1 MNICLIGNNLSNLVL
16 AKSLLD
22 KKMNVDLYY
31 KREIMVT
38 KNTRTIGISESNIN
52 FINYSIF
59 NLEKISWPINEIKVF
74 NDTNQKK
81 PILNFESKDKK
92 LFSIVKYDDLF
103 NRLSN
108 LLKKKKNFKRYIIK
122 KNSLYKIKSSKKY
135 DLIIN
140 SDKKNSISE
149 DHFFNFINKDYNSTA
164 YTTLIKHDY
173 CKNNMAFQIFTKIGP
188 LAFLPLSNNKTSV
201 VFSAINQPKNI
212 EDKII
217 KEYIKKYNINY
228 KINSISK
235 IQKFKLIFS
244 FARKYYHNNILLFG
258 DALHQI
264 HPLTG
269 QGFNMTMRDIQIL
282 LNLIDE
288 QKNLGLPLDKSLL
301 IKFENKIK
309 HLNFIFASG
318 VDFIHEFFIIDNKLN
333 NSITKNVFKFLDKS
347 NLFNHHIP
355 NVANRGIIF

>member
-31 KREIMVT
+31 KPEIMVT
-38 KNTRTIGISESNIN
+38 KNTRTIGISESNLN
-52 FINYSIF
+52 FINYSIS

-92 LFSIVKYDDLF
+92 LFSVVKYDDLF

-108 LLKKKKNFKRYIIK
+108 LLKKKKNFKKYIIK

-140 SDKKNSISE
+140 SDKKNSITE

-173 CKNNMAFQIFTKIGP
+173 CKNNMAFQIFTK
-188 LAFLPLSNNKTSV
+188 
-201 VFSAINQPKNI
+201 
-212 EDKII
+212 
-217 KEYIKKYNINY
+217 
-228 KINSISK
+228 
-235 IQKFKLIFS
+235 
-244 FARKYYHNNILLFG
+244 H
-258 DALHQI
+258 
-264 HPLTG
+264 
-269 QGFNMTMRDIQIL
+269 
-282 LNLIDE
+282 
-288 QKNLGLPLDKSLL
+288 
-301 IKFENKIK
+301 
-309 HLNFIFASG
+309 
-318 VDFIHEFFIIDNKLN
+318 
-333 NSITKNVFKFLDKS
+333 
-347 NLFNHHIP
+347 
-355 NVANRGIIF
+355 